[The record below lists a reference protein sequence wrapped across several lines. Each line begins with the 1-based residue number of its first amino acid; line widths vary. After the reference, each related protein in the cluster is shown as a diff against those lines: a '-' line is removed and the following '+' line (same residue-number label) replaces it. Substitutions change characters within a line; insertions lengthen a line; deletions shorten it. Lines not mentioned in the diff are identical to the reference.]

1 MYKDKDKTPASTCLQ
16 FESEDSFKL
25 VGDRKRGQ
33 EIRPNPQPSGCQ
45 GSHTVNIQSCLL
57 RVFSCVLYVQLAI
70 VLWLNLKKFGQKIEI
85 PNKK

>member
-33 EIRPNPQPSGCQ
+33 EICPNPQPSGCQ
-45 GSHTVNIQSCLL
+45 GSHTVTYKVVSCMRSLVYCMCSL
-57 RVFSCVLYVQLAI
+57 Q
-70 VLWLNLKKFGQKIEI
+70 
-85 PNKK
+85 